1 MCKTKYKD
9 TIASERS
16 LRVEKI
22 STKNVEHKDYP
33 ARKDTDIK
41 FQGYEFKIENNC
53 FVKSAQEEKN
63 KEQENKYTEKSK
75 RRDAKQHNS
84 DQTKRMKIKFRSLR
98 KHQDDRLN
106 GMSNMM
112 HGFLYEI
119 VDNRK

>member
-63 KEQENKYTEKSK
+63 KEQEK
-75 RRDAKQHNS
+75 
-84 DQTKRMKIKFRSLR
+84 KIPRS
-98 KHQDDRLN
+98 QN
-106 GMSNMM
+106 GGIRSSIT
-112 HGFLYEI
+112 LTRPRE
-119 VDNRK
+119 